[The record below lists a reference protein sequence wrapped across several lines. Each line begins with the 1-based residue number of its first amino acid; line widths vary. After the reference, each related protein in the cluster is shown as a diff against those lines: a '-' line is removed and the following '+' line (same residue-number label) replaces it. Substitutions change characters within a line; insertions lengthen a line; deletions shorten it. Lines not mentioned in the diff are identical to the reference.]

1 MEPVKA
7 KLAQQGHL
15 YMHQRSLKRVLALG
29 NGKEVEA
36 FELDVRAP
44 NGISARLTVKA
55 EDLIPLPMTYF
66 GGTVP

>member
-1 MEPVKA
+1 
-7 KLAQQGHL
+7 
-15 YMHQRSLKRVLALG
+15 MHQHSLKRVLALG